1 MISRIEP
8 DRVTGESLARN
19 EQEDPMTEQARTF
32 LPAAGKDW
40 LLPFYDPIVKLL
52 GGDAARKTLVEQAD
66 LRAGQR
72 VLEVGCGTGTLVLMI
87 KREHKNAEVVGIDP
101 DPKALKRA
109 RDKAARSGL
118 SVQFDQGFGDQLPY
132 PDESFDRVL
141 SSFMFHHLP
150 AAEKDKFLAQV
161 RRVLKRG
168 GSFHLLDFEET
179 GKHGWFAHLL
189 HAHHRLED
197 NTRERVIALVKGAG
211 LEGVGKVA
219 DGKRPFGRIAYY
231 RAVRG

>member
-1 MISRIEP
+1 MA
-8 DRVTGESLARN
+8 ESFTRN
-19 EQEDPMTEQARTF
+19 EREDPMTEQSRTF

-72 VLEVGCGTGTLVLMI
+72 VLEVGCGTGTLVLMM
-87 KREHKNAEVVGIDP
+87 KREHTNAEVVGIDP

-118 SVQFDQGFGDQLPY
+118 SAQFDRGFGDELPY
-132 PDESFDRVL
+132 ADGSFDRVL

-150 AAEKDKFLAQV
+150 AEEKGKFLTQV
-161 RRVLKRG
+161 RRLLKRG

-179 GKHGWFAHLL
+179 GKHGWFAHLI
-189 HAHHRLED
+189 HANHRLQD
-197 NTRERVIALVKGAG
+197 NTKERVIALIKGAG
-211 LEGVGKVA
+211 LEGVEKVA

-231 RAVRG
+231 RAVKG

>member
-1 MISRIEP
+1 MFCCRP
-8 DRVTGESLARN
+8 DLSDRTNRSQK
-19 EQEDPMTEQARTF
+19 QEEVMTEQARTF

-40 LLPFYDPIVKLL
+40 LLPFYDPIVKML
-52 GGDAARKTLVEQAD
+52 GGDAARQALVEQAD
-66 LRAGQR
+66 LRAGHR
-72 VLEVGCGTGTLVLMI
+72 VLEVGCGTGTLMLMI
-87 KREHKNAEVVGIDP
+87 KREHKTVEVVGIDP

-109 RDKAARSGL
+109 RDKAARAGL

-150 AAEKDKFLAQV
+150 KSEKEKFLVQV
-161 RRVLKRG
+161 RRVLKSG

-179 GKHGWFAHLL
+179 GKHGWFAHLV

-197 NTRERVIALVKGAG
+197 NTRERVMTLMKEAG
-211 LEGVGKVA
+211 LQDAEWVSGRRRA
-219 DGKRPFGRIAYY
+219 FGRVAYY

>member
-1 MISRIEP
+1 MFCCRP
-8 DRVTGESLARN
+8 DLSDRTNRSQK
-19 EQEDPMTEQARTF
+19 QEEVMTEQARTF

-40 LLPFYDPIVKLL
+40 LLPFYDPIVKML
-52 GGDAARKTLVEQAD
+52 GGDAARQALVEQAD
-66 LRAGQR
+66 LRAGHR
-72 VLEVGCGTGTLVLMI
+72 VLEVGCGTGTLMLMI
-87 KREHKNAEVVGIDP
+87 KREHKTVEVVGIDP

-109 RDKAARSGL
+109 RDKAARVGL

-150 AAEKDKFLAQV
+150 KSEKEKFLAQV
-161 RRVLKRG
+161 RRVLKSG

-179 GKHGWFAHLL
+179 GKHGWFAHLV

-197 NTRERVIALVKGAG
+197 NTRERVMTLMKEAG
-211 LEGVGKVA
+211 LQDAEWVSGRRRA
-219 DGKRPFGRIAYY
+219 FGRVAYY

>member
-1 MISRIEP
+1 M
-8 DRVTGESLARN
+8 A
-19 EQEDPMTEQARTF
+19 EQGRTF

-40 LLPFYDPIVKLL
+40 LLPFYDPIVKML
-52 GGDAARKTLVEQAD
+52 GGDAARQALVEQAD

-72 VLEVGCGTGTLVLMI
+72 VLEVGCGTGTLMLTI
-87 KREHKNAEVVGIDP
+87 KREHKTVEVVGIDP

-109 RDKAARSGL
+109 RDKAARAGL

-150 AAEKDKFLAQV
+150 KEEKGKFLAQV
-161 RRVLKRG
+161 RRVLRSA

-179 GKHGWFAHLL
+179 GKHGWFAHLV
-189 HAHHRLED
+189 HANHRLED
-197 NTRERVIALVKGAG
+197 NTQERVIVLMKEAG
-211 LEGVGKVA
+211 LEGVEWVSGRRRA
-219 DGKRPFGRIAYY
+219 FGRVAYY

>member
-1 MISRIEP
+1 
-8 DRVTGESLARN
+8 
-19 EQEDPMTEQARTF
+19 MTEQARTF

-40 LLPFYDPIVKLL
+40 LLPFYDPIVKLM

-72 VLEVGCGTGTLVLMI
+72 VLEVGCGTGTLLLMI
-87 KREHKNAEVVGIDP
+87 KREHKNVEVVGIDP

-109 RDKAARSGL
+109 RDKAARAGL
-118 SVQFDQGFGDQLPY
+118 AIQFDQGFGDQLPY
-132 PDESFDRVL
+132 ADESFDRVL

-150 AAEKDKFLAQV
+150 AEEKGKFLAQV
-161 RRVLKRG
+161 RGVLKSG

-179 GKHGWFAHLL
+179 GKHGWFAHLI

-197 NTRERVIALVKGAG
+197 NTKERVIARMKDAA
-211 LEGVGKVA
+211 LEGVEKVA

>member
-1 MISRIEP
+1 
-8 DRVTGESLARN
+8 
-19 EQEDPMTEQARTF
+19 MTEQARTF

-40 LLPFYDPIVKLL
+40 LLPFYDPIVKLM

-66 LRAGQR
+66 LRVGQR
-72 VLEVGCGTGTLVLMI
+72 VLEVGCGTGTLLLMI
-87 KREHKNAEVVGIDP
+87 KRDHKNVEAVGIDP

-109 RDKAARSGL
+109 RDKAARAGL
-118 SVQFDQGFGDQLPY
+118 SIQFDQGFGDQLPY

-150 AAEKDKFLAQV
+150 AEEKGKFLAQV
-161 RRVLKRG
+161 RRVLKSG

-179 GKHGWFAHLL
+179 GKHGWFAHLI

-197 NTRERVIALVKGAG
+197 NTKERVIARMNNAG
-211 LEGVGKVA
+211 LEGVQKVS

-231 RAVRG
+231 RAVGG